1 MTDYITVYLRD
12 GEEISRDKWK
22 KLFDEDLN
30 IENEK
35 HTWDIIQTVYTDMG
49 NGRDMDLNGHL
60 YQMKT
65 NVLYDNA
72 KELLEDLVM
81 EDGACMVL
89 DVLREMPETQLS
101 NLLSKA
107 ERIVKHDE
115 KLLLKYDEED

>member
-35 HTWDIIQTVYTDMG
+35 HTWDIIQTVYTDLG

>member
-12 GEEISRDKWK
+12 GKEIGRDKWK
-22 KLFDEDLN
+22 QLFDEDLN

-35 HTWDIIQTVYTDMG
+35 HTWDIIQTVYTDLG

-60 YQMKT
+60 YQMET

-72 KELLEDLVM
+72 KELLEDLIM

-89 DVLREMPETQLS
+89 DVLREMSEVELL

-107 ERIVKHDE
+107 DRIVKHDE